1 MKLALSDWLIS
12 LALHSG
18 LIGSVIVM
26 GYLAQNLTQPRTKSE
41 SIRWIDVSAIQMR
54 QNPKP
59 IDNTKTA
66 AATSPQAAA
75 EQRLI
80 KALPPPTAAV
90 AKSQGRIQPPAAPK
104 TALPK
109 AAVSKPAQ
117 TRAATKFVQNQTVA
131 KPPITQKT
139 ATVPTN
145 NTTTKTPVINA
156 VPAPAISTPTT
167 TNNPAATNNSQNKDS
182 QNKDSQNKENTT
194 KTDKPTQNTVPD
206 TPTMAPDNAA
216 QWKPRFV
223 ATVNRNKKYPINAQK
238 TGTQGSVL
246 LTVTVSDSG
255 TINCCQI
262 KQSSGSALLDNAALQ
277 AAKKAA
283 VQSQNTLTT
292 SRGFRL
298 DFYVD
303 YILTP

>member
-117 TRAATKFVQNQTVA
+117 PRAATKFVQNQTVA

-182 QNKDSQNKENTT
+182 QNKENTT
-194 KTDKPTQNTVPD
+194 KTDKPTQNTAPD

-223 ATVNRNKKYPINAQK
+223 ATVNRNKKYPMNAQK

-255 TINCCQI
+255 TINCC
-262 KQSSGSALLDNAALQ
+262 
-277 AAKKAA
+277 
-283 VQSQNTLTT
+283 
-292 SRGFRL
+292 
-298 DFYVD
+298 
-303 YILTP
+303 